1 MNSWLTTNGQ
11 IKIIFKQVKYE
22 ETFLEIFSNPVE
34 AHSDMRDRVYF
45 SCGNSQSGKM
55 GDDEFAVATVNETS
69 SNQTISYPAT
79 IKGTQDIEVRPQVS
93 GFIVKLYV
101 DEGATVRKGQPLFL
115 IDPTQYK
122 AAVDQA
128 DAAVKTAESSL
139 RTMELTE
146 KNKHM
151 LFEKQ
156 IISSFEY
163 ETAVNN
169 LLSARA
175 ALAQAK
181 ASLVSA
187 KQNLDFCTVKSP
199 SDGVIGT
206 FPYRIGALV
215 SASIAEPLTTVS
227 EIKDLYVYFSMTEK
241 ELLNLT
247 RAGGTLKE
255 QMEKMPAVKL
265 QLADGSMYEFEGKI
279 DAVSGVIDQSTGS
292 VSMRAIFPNT
302 KNVLRSGGMANV
314 IFPYTIQNAILVP
327 QNATVEIQDKKF
339 VYVLQ
344 PDSTVKYTEIQ
355 ISNLNDG
362 KNFIV
367 TDGLKANEKIVI
379 EGVQQ
384 LSDGRKIV
392 PITKAQQV
400 AKFQQALKDQREGN
414 LATAFN

>member
-1 MNSWLTTNGQ
+1 M
-11 IKIIFKQVKYE
+11 KKH
-22 ETFLEIFSNPVE
+22 FLKFLVTQSKLIAICATGFIL
-34 AHSDMRDRVYF
+34 F

-181 ASLVSA
+181 AQLVQA

>member
-1 MNSWLTTNGQ
+1 
-11 IKIIFKQVKYE
+11 
-22 ETFLEIFSNPVE
+22 
-34 AHSDMRDRVYF
+34 
-45 SCGNSQSGKM
+45 M

-139 RTMELTE
+139 RTVELTE

-181 ASLVSA
+181 AAFVSA

-314 IFPYTIQNAILVP
+314 IFPYTIPNAILVP

-355 ISNLNDG
+355 ISPMNDG

-367 TDGLKANEKIVI
+367 TNGLKANEKIVV

>member
-1 MNSWLTTNGQ
+1 M
-11 IKIIFKQVKYE
+11 KKQ
-22 ETFLEIFSNPVE
+22 FLKFLVTQSKLIAICATGFIL
-34 AHSDMRDRVYF
+34 F

-55 GDDEFAVATVNETS
+55 GDDEFAVATINETS

-146 KNKHM
+146 KNKHV

-181 ASLVSA
+181 AALVSA

-215 SASIAEPLTTVS
+215 SASIADPLTTVS

-255 QMEKMPAVKL
+255 QLEKMPAVKL
-265 QLADGSMYEFEGKI
+265 ELADGSMYEFEGKI

-314 IFPYTIQNAILVP
+314 IFPYTIPNAILVP

-355 ISNLNDG
+355 ISPMNDG

-367 TDGLKANEKIVI
+367 TSGLKANDKIVI

>member
-1 MNSWLTTNGQ
+1 M
-11 IKIIFKQVKYE
+11 KKH
-22 ETFLEIFSNPVE
+22 FLKFLVTQSKFIAVCATGFIL
-34 AHSDMRDRVYF
+34 F

-69 SNQTISYPAT
+69 
-79 IKGTQDIEVRPQVS
+79 KDIEVRPQVS

-314 IFPYTIQNAILVP
+314 IFPYTIPNAILVP

-355 ISNLNDG
+355 ISPMNDG

-367 TDGLKANEKIVI
+367 TNGLKANEKIVI

-392 PITKAQQV
+392 PITKAQQI

>member
-1 MNSWLTTNGQ
+1 M
-11 IKIIFKQVKYE
+11 KKQ
-22 ETFLEIFSNPVE
+22 FLKFLVTQSKLIAICATGFIL
-34 AHSDMRDRVYF
+34 F

-55 GDDEFAVATVNETS
+55 GDDEFAVATINETS

-146 KNKHM
+146 KNKHV

-181 ASLVSA
+181 AALVSA

-215 SASIAEPLTTVS
+215 SASIADPLTTVS

-255 QMEKMPAVKL
+255 QLEKMPAVKL
-265 QLADGSMYEFEGKI
+265 ELADGSMYEFEGKI

-314 IFPYTIQNAILVP
+314 IFPYTIPDAILVP

-355 ISNLNDG
+355 ISPMNDG

-367 TDGLKANEKIVI
+367 TSGLKANDKIVI

-400 AKFQQALKDQREGN
+400 AKFQQALKDQHEGN

>member
-1 MNSWLTTNGQ
+1 M
-11 IKIIFKQVKYE
+11 KKQ
-22 ETFLEIFSNPVE
+22 FLKFLVTQSKLIAICATGFIL
-34 AHSDMRDRVYF
+34 F

-55 GDDEFAVATVNETS
+55 GDDEFAVATINETS

-181 ASLVSA
+181 AALVSA

-199 SDGVIGT
+199 SDGVTGT

-215 SASIAEPLTTVS
+215 SASIADPLTTVS

-255 QMEKMPAVKL
+255 QLEKMPAVKL
-265 QLADGSMYEFEGKI
+265 ELADGSMYEFEGKI

-314 IFPYTIQNAILVP
+314 IFPYTIPDAILVP

-355 ISNLNDG
+355 ISPMNDG

-367 TDGLKANEKIVI
+367 TSGLKANDKIVI